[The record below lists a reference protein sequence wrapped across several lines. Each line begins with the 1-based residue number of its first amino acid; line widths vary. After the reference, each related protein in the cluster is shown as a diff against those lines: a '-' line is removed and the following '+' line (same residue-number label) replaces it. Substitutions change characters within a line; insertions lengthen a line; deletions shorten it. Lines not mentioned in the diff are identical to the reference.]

1 MLLLNFSIS
10 VIVYQKSQL
19 FGFDSAFLE
28 SSALVLFFFLELSIH
43 IEKNFAINF
52 SSNERLELNRVPI
65 PVILHLGVL
74 EMRILL
80 RT

>member
-1 MLLLNFSIS
+1 M
-10 VIVYQKSQL
+10 IVYQKSQL
-19 FGFDSAFLE
+19 FGFGSAAFLE
-28 SSALVLFFFLELSIH
+28 SSTLVPLFFFFFELSIH

-74 EMRILL
+74 KMRILL